1 MKKRRRF
8 TAEKKAQIVL
18 EVLREDSTLA
28 EVANEYGLHQAQL
41 SKWKQEFLLN
51 MPMIFKKKEKQVEK
65 LKKSHEQEK
74 EELVKEIGQ
83 LTVEV
88 NWLKKIWSAI
98 KAFPKEKGYSKRIT
112 LTSRSNGSVS
122 CYQSPAAVVA
132 DAIRTIGGVHFQA
145 P

>member
-51 MPMIFKKKEKQVEK
+51 MPMIFNKKEKQVEK

-88 NWLKKIWSAI
+88 NWLKKKS
-98 KAFPKEKGYSKRIT
+98 G
-112 LTSRSNGSVS
+112 L
-122 CYQSPAAVVA
+122 Q
-132 DAIRTIGGVHFQA
+132 
-145 P
+145 